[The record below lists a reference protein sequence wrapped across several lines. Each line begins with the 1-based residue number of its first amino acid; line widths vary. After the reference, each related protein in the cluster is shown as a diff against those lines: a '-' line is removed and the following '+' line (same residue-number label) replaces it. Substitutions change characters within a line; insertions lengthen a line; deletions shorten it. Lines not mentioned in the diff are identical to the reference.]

1 MIQARHSGML
11 WTRFDPSHHLPP
23 NVRHSL
29 YDILLK
35 MALLL
40 LRRSFLCLWCCGGKL
55 LMLSLSAMLRGLFH
69 QCLYWFLSRNNSI
82 CALTTATYTYSSVL
96 TKEAR
101 GTLKSP
107 APFCWYQVF
116 CSNYWSVYTWNN
128 NCKKIMQ
135 CLLDACMHWQ
145 KSLLNAII
153 WTLNVSKC
161 MLHKMGKISPSIFA

>member
-1 MIQARHSGML
+1 ML
-11 WTRFDPSHHLPP
+11 TIGLTGLTWFMQIVNANNLKQCFNSNDSSTAFRNALDKIWPISPHLPP

-107 APFCWYQVF
+107 ALF
-116 CSNYWSVYTWNN
+116 
-128 NCKKIMQ
+128 
-135 CLLDACMHWQ
+135 LLIS
-145 KSLLNAII
+145 SLLFQ
-153 WTLNVSKC
+153 LLVS
-161 MLHKMGKISPSIFA
+161 LHMK